1 MKDALELNPTLEI
14 DQNAKVDQNA
24 IDQSEF
30 TTLSIPILF
39 PDYVRDPTNLS
50 AIRSISDDDIDI
62 DDIETFAAKL
72 KYLVKFAEKIQGKWH
87 CRFACHP
94 KFSHWAY
101 VLYRKQLLS
110 QGNFY
115 KKQHSG
121 DLPLT
126 IDEHREM
133 LQNKNYSQMMI
144 MMQYYDK
151 KISGTNC
158 YWY

>member
-1 MKDALELNPTLEI
+1 M
-14 DQNAKVDQNA
+14 
-24 IDQSEF
+24 
-30 TTLSIPILF
+30 
-39 PDYVRDPTNLS
+39 
-50 AIRSISDDDIDI
+50 
-62 DDIETFAAKL
+62 
-72 KYLVKFAEKIQGKWH
+72 KFAEKIQGKWH

-94 KFSHWAY
+94 KFSHWVY

-115 KKQHSG
+115 MKQHSG

>member
-1 MKDALELNPTLEI
+1 M
-14 DQNAKVDQNA
+14 
-24 IDQSEF
+24 
-30 TTLSIPILF
+30 
-39 PDYVRDPTNLS
+39 
-50 AIRSISDDDIDI
+50 
-62 DDIETFAAKL
+62 
-72 KYLVKFAEKIQGKWH
+72 
-87 CRFACHP
+87 
-94 KFSHWAY
+94 
-101 VLYRKQLLS
+101 
-110 QGNFY
+110 
-115 KKQHSG
+115 KQHSG